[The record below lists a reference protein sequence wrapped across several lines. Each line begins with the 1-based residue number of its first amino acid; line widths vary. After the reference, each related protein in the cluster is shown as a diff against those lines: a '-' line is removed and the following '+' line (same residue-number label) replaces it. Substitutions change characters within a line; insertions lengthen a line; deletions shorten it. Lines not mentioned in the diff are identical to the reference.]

1 MMNLAVK
8 RWHVQGLLCSCS
20 LWYWN
25 LARGLT
31 LLSGSETKHTP
42 SFPLDL
48 NFAVTICYSF
58 VLWPE
63 SISHASYA
71 RVVAMKTTLL
81 HTQEKCACHNHLI
94 KGSKEGWC
102 LSTSTRKLVSNV
114 YTNQSK
120 LLSQH
125 VTSMIDLHQESWHKK
140 QLWSVSWTF
149 WWSYTWWIYE
159 GFDDFHTHL
168 IHLLC
173 QSVRQSNLII
183 STPGASSLPIC
194 QTNEFDH
201 LHLMHL
207 LQQSVRS
214 RNSIISTWDI
224 FFTAPSDQE
233 IQSSLPSASSSSQ
246 IASDQAIQS
255 SPRGASSSQ
264 TCQIKKLDHFQPGAI
279 VFTDLSDKAKVGLL

>member
-71 RVVAMKTTLL
+71 RVVTMKTTLL

-94 KGSKEGWC
+94 KGSKKAGARAPVPANWSAMFTQINLSFC
-102 LSTSTRKLVSNV
+102 LSMWPLWLICTRNLDTKN
-114 YTNQSK
+114 
-120 LLSQH
+120 
-125 VTSMIDLHQESWHKK
+125 
-140 QLWSVSWTF
+140 
-149 WWSYTWWIYE
+149 SYGVFLE
-159 GFDDFHTHL
+159 HFDDLTPGESMRVL
-168 IHLLC
+168 M
-173 QSVRQSNLII
+173 I
-183 STPGASSLPIC
+183 STHTS
-194 QTNEFDH
+194 F
-201 LHLMHL
+201 
-207 LQQSVRS
+207 
-214 RNSIISTWDI
+214 I
-224 FFTAPSDQE
+224 FFAN
-233 IQSSLPSASSSSQ
+233 L
-246 IASDQAIQS
+246 
-255 SPRGASSSQ
+255 
-264 TCQIKKLDHFQPGAI
+264 L
-279 VFTDLSDKAKVGLL
+279 DKAT

>member
-31 LLSGSETKHTP
+31 LLSGSEIKHTP
-42 SFPLDL
+42 PFPLDL
-48 NFAVTICYSF
+48 NFAVTICYNF

-63 SISHASYA
+63 SFSHASYA
-71 RVVAMKTTLL
+71 RVVTMKTTLP

-114 YTNQSK
+114 DTNQSK

-149 WWSYTWWIYE
+149 WLSYTWWIYE
-159 GFDDFHTHL
+159 GFDDFHTPH
-168 IHLLC
+168 
-173 QSVRQSNLII
+173 
-183 STPGASSLPIC
+183 ASSLPI
-194 QTNEFDH
+194 
-201 LHLMHL
+201 
-207 LQQSVRS
+207 S
-214 RNSIISTWDI
+214 
-224 FFTAPSDQE
+224 
-233 IQSSLPSASSSSQ
+233 
-246 IASDQAIQS
+246 
-255 SPRGASSSQ
+255 
-264 TCQIKKLDHFQPGAI
+264 
-279 VFTDLSDKAKVGLL
+279 